1 MLNLKTDKMENVEQM
16 TKIQF
21 VDYLIT
27 GKGVSAFYYYY
38 ERILLS
44 MNFDLDDMKLNFL
57 IWFENKR

>member
-1 MLNLKTDKMENVEQM
+1 MENVEQM